1 MSVIHYVRD
10 FPMRNPITSLIAF
23 ILVINTCLCSTA
35 SGQKEFGFK
44 LPPKTKRIE
53 IPFEQHNNLIVIPVT
68 INRFL
73 TLKFILDTGVEN
85 AILTEKLYA
94 DILDLNYIREI
105 TIDGPGLIDSVE
117 AIIANQVT
125 FGLPG
130 GIVGHNMNVLVL
142 KEDYLKLSENI
153 GEDVHGI
160 IGYDIFSRFVVEINY
175 DRNILTLHDP
185 KRYRAS
191 KRRVALPLKIE
202 GSKPFM
208 QAQIKQGEETAS
220 LDIMVDTGA
229 SHAALIDYN
238 YLTGISMPEKT
249 IETRLGRGIAGDI
262 PGYLGRIDQV
272 TIDNFDFSEMLVSAP
287 FDGAYNKVIKRG
299 ARVGTFGGELLN
311 RFNVTFD
318 YYRSKVYLTESHR
331 YRDSFEY
338 DMSGLSLNAIG
349 VDLDTIKVVNVQKDG
364 PAFEANIRRGDIIHS
379 INGKSLRYHT
389 LSDIYNILQ
398 SRDGRMIRIRVY
410 RDGKKEK
417 VKFRLKK
424 II

>member
-1 MSVIHYVRD
+1 
-10 FPMRNPITSLIAF
+10 MRNPIISLITF

-44 LPPKTKRIE
+44 MPPRTKKIE

-85 AILTEKLYA
+85 AIITERLYA
-94 DILDLNYIREI
+94 DLMELNYIREI

-117 AIIANQVT
+117 AYIANQVT

-130 GIVGHNMNVLVL
+130 GVIGQNMNVLVL
-142 KEDYLKLSENI
+142 KEDYLQLSENL
-153 GEDVHGI
+153 GENVYGI

-175 DRNILTLHDP
+175 DDNILTLHDP
-185 KRYRAS
+185 DKFKANKRQ
-191 KRRVALPLKIE
+191 VALPLDIR

-208 QAQIKQGEETAS
+208 NAVIKQGNQTAS

-238 YLTGISMPEKT
+238 YLNGISRPEKT

-262 PGYLGRIDQV
+262 PGYLGRIDEV
-272 TIDNFDFSEMLVSAP
+272 KINEFDFNEMLVSAP

-299 ARVGTFGGELLN
+299 ARIGTFGGELLN

-318 YYRSKVYLTESHR
+318 YRNRMVYLSEGHR
-331 YRDSFEY
+331 YRKSFEY
-338 DMSGLSLNAIG
+338 DMSGMSLNAIG
-349 VDLDTIKVVNVQKDG
+349 EDLDTLKVVNIQKDG
-364 PAFEANIRRGDIIHS
+364 PAYNADIRKGDIIHS
-379 INGKSLRYHT
+379 VNGKSLRYHS
-389 LSDIYNILQ
+389 LSDIYEILQ
-398 SRDGRMIRIRVY
+398 SKDGKQVKVIVW

-417 VKFRLKK
+417 VKIRLKK

>member
-1 MSVIHYVRD
+1 
-10 FPMRNPITSLIAF
+10 MRNPIISLIAF

-44 LPPKTKRIE
+44 MPPKTKKIE

-85 AILTEKLYA
+85 AILTERLYA
-94 DILDLNYIREI
+94 DILELNYIREI
-105 TIDGPGLIDSVE
+105 IIDGPGLIDSVE

-130 GIVGHNMNVLVL
+130 GIIGQNMNVLVL
-142 KEDYLKLSENI
+142 KEDYLQLSENI
-153 GEDVHGI
+153 GENVYGI

-175 DRNILTLHDP
+175 DNNILTLHDP
-185 KRYRAS
+185 ERYKAS
-191 KRRVALPLKIE
+191 KKQVALPLQIR

-208 QAQIKQGEETAS
+208 SATIRQGNETAS

-238 YLTGISMPEKT
+238 YLNGISLPEKT

-272 TIDNFDFSEMLVSAP
+272 MINDFNFNEMLVSAP

-318 YYRSKVYLTESHR
+318 YRNQKVYLSEGHR
-331 YRDSFEY
+331 YRESFEY
-338 DMSGLSLNAIG
+338 DMSGMSLNAVG
-349 VDLDTIKVVNVQKDG
+349 EDLDTLKVVNVQKDG
-364 PAFEANIRRGDIIHS
+364 PAYKADIQKGDIIHS
-379 INGKSLRYHT
+379 INGKSLRYHS
-389 LSDIYNILQ
+389 LSDIYEILQ
-398 SRDGRMIRIRVY
+398 ARDGKTIRVKVY
-410 RDGKKEK
+410 RDGKKER
-417 VKFRLKK
+417 VKFKLKK